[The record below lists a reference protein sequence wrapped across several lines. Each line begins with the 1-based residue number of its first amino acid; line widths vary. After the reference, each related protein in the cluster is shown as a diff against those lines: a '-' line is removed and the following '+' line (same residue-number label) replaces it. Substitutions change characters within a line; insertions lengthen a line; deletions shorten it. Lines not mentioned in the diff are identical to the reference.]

1 MYKSPPLQQD
11 IQNIIASL
19 KNELRVPFFMELIIL
34 TSWAIWMIRNDFLFK
49 GTNPNLYKC
58 RKIFKAELALLV
70 HKASRKSYSGLKN
83 WVERFR

>member
-1 MYKSPPLQQD
+1 
-11 IQNIIASL
+11 
-19 KNELRVPFFMELIIL
+19 VPFFMILIIL
-34 TSWAIWMIRNDFLFK
+34 TSWAMIRNDFIFK
-49 GTNPNLYKC
+49 GTNPNLYIC